1 MKTDNKE
8 RSLSGLAALLVF
20 AVFAVAILSV
30 LLSGAQAYRRITERD
45 RICYDSRTCVQ
56 YLATKI
62 RQASGP
68 DAVNIAP
75 FGDGDALLITQRYG
89 DSDYLTRVYC
99 HNGWLMELFTV
110 ADGGFSPEDGEK
122 ILPLRD
128 LTLDASGGLILIA
141 LENESGTTLNLK
153 LSVRGGEELQP

>member
-45 RICYDSRTCVQ
+45 RISYDGRTCVQ

-62 RQASGP
+62 RQASEP
-68 DAVNIAP
+68 DAVNVAP

-89 DSDYLTRVYC
+89 DFDYLTRIYC
-99 HNGWLMELFTV
+99 YNGWLMELFTV
-110 ADGGFSPEDGEK
+110 ADGDFAPEDGEK
-122 ILPLRD
+122 ILPLHSLALQAKD
-128 LTLDASGGLILIA
+128 GLILIA
-141 LENESGTTLNLK
+141 LTDGNGTALDLT
-153 LSVRGGEELQP
+153 LSVRGREELQP